1 MNNSFTNINFWQSE
15 ILIPTRHESS
25 AAYRYGFQVQE
36 MDNEIVGSGNH
47 LSFGDYGYS
56 PRLGRR

>member
-1 MNNSFTNINFWQSE
+1 
-15 ILIPTRHESS
+15 
-25 AAYRYGFQVQE
+25 
-36 MDNEIVGSGNH
+36 MDNEIAGSGNH